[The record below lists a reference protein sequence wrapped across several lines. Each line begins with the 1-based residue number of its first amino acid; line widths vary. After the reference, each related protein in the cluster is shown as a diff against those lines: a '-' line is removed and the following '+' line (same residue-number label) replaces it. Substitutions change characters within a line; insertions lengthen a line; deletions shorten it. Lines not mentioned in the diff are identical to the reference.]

1 MTGQITRTKRILEDK
16 AITHERIQS
25 LLRIFPCQ
33 NKYSGITVHTKN
45 IFALEERQSEKN
57 QKFNKSKEIKLITN

>member
-1 MTGQITRTKRILEDK
+1 MTGQITKTKRILEDK
-16 AITHERIQS
+16 GITDERIQS
-25 LLRIFPCQ
+25 LLKIFQCQ

-45 IFALEERQSEKN
+45 MFALEESQSKKS